1 MLHTLKGCLYAAT
14 SPQGQARTVPSS
26 LAVSKTHVNAI
37 SPTTPLLV
45 LLVLSAPL
53 VLLVCS
59 LCSLSVPCAPCLFLV
74 CSSLVIQAVFM
85 LLLVLCAPCAP
96 CLFLVL
102 FTCIVGG
109 IHALFSVSCGHVADR
124 CRSLRLGQILQA
136 SDALCPVPSPPFL
149 EGPQEALA
157 GQLGRRRVCGLAI

>member
-1 MLHTLKGCLYAAT
+1 
-14 SPQGQARTVPSS
+14 
-26 LAVSKTHVNAI
+26 
-37 SPTTPLLV
+37 
-45 LLVLSAPL
+45 
-53 VLLVCS
+53 
-59 LCSLSVPCAPCLFLV
+59 
-74 CSSLVIQAVFM
+74 M